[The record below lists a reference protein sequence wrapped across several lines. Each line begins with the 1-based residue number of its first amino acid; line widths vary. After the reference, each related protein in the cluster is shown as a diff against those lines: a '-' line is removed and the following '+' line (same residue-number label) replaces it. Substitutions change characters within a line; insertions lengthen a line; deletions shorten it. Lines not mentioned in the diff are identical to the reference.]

1 MNYILLAVLTVLI
14 VSLLLVLLSSRRS
27 AAPQDSNVVHINLQG
42 KSGVEILKDGDD
54 VKVNITYT
62 TVGADSVAGIAESQ
76 NQEPLNTLPADPQGT
91 TTDFWAEVLDFGSLP
106 FDRQEAIARKL
117 SSFGFLRQYE
127 TNETD
132 ETDDDNTDKTPQ
144 KSDIVK
150 SQEFSKAYKHR
161 LENPQ
166 DISLTDEMEFLEF

>member
-14 VSLLLVLLSSRRS
+14 VALLLILRSSRRG
-27 AAPQDSNVVHINLQG
+27 AAPQDSNVVQINLQG

-76 NQEPLNTLPADPQGT
+76 NQGPLNTLPADPQGT

-106 FDRQEAIARKL
+106 ADRQEVIARKL

-127 TNETD
+127 TD
-132 ETDDDNTDKTPQ
+132 EPADDSGEKAPQ

-150 SQEFSKAYKHR
+150 SQAFSDEYKHR
-161 LENPQ
+161 LENPET
-166 DISLTDEMEFLEF
+166 ITLADELEFLEF

>member
-14 VSLLLVLLSSRRS
+14 VSLLLILLSSRRS

-76 NQEPLNTLPADPQGT
+76 NQEPLNTLPADPQGA
-91 TTDFWAEVLDFGSLP
+91 TTDFWAEGLDFGSLP

-132 ETDDDNTDKTPQ
+132 DDNTDKTPQ

-161 LENPQ
+161 LEHPQ

>member
-1 MNYILLAVLTVLI
+1 MVYMNYILLAVLTVLI
-14 VSLLLVLLSSRRS
+14 VSLFLILRSSRHG

-106 FDRQEAIARKL
+106 LDRQEAIARKL

-127 TNETD
+127 TD
-132 ETDDDNTDKTPQ
+132 EPDDDNAGKAPQ
-144 KSDIVK
+144 KSDITK
-150 SQEFSKAYKHR
+150 SQEFSDDYRYR
-161 LENPQ
+161 LKNPQ
-166 DISLTDEMEFLEF
+166 EITLANELEFLEF